1 MEEDEKND
9 PVEEPV
15 EEDEDGEGNRADL
28 ILSRDNSGSFFEILE
43 KVSLDNFVP
52 SKITSLLP
60 S

>member
-9 PVEEPV
+9 AVEGPV
-15 EEDEDGEGNRADL
+15 EDGEGNRADL

>member
-9 PVEEPV
+9 AVEGPV
-15 EEDEDGEGNRADL
+15 EDGEGNRADL
-28 ILSRDNSGSFFEILE
+28 ILSRGNSGSFFEILE
-43 KVSLDNFVP
+43 KVSLDNLVP